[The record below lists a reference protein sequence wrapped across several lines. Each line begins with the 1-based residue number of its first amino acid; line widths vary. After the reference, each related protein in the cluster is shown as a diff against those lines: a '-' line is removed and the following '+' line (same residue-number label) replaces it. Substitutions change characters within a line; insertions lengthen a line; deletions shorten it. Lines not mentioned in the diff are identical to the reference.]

1 MEQGCVGPLRL
12 LRGAGVE
19 HSWKNHAHV
28 GVKSYVPTI
37 AFLLDRCSLDQS
49 FGPLYRTEVKGR
61 SHLNLEF
68 NHHKVCADLKHR
80 LGYVR

>member
-12 LRGAGVE
+12 RGRVSNTAG
-19 HSWKNHAHV
+19 KNHAYV
-28 GVKSYVPTI
+28 GVKSDVPTI